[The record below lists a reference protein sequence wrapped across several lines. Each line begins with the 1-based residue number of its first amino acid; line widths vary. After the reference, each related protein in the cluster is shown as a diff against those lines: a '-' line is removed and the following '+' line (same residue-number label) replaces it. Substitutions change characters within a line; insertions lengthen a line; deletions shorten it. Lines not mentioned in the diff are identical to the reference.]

1 MAPTKKKAVKKKA
14 VKRKAAPKKK
24 AAAKKKAGPKV
35 VGKKKPPAKKA
46 GRPTSLTKELGTE
59 VCDRL
64 VRIGSL
70 RTVCDA
76 DDMPNKSSVF
86 RWLLKAELEDA
97 DSLHTGFRDQ
107 YVRAR
112 ELAKD
117 FSFDELQHDLAKI
130 VKTPLEIDGVPLFI
144 DGKVVETVTPTS
156 VQHARLYLD
165 AYKWQASKENPKKYG
180 EKVQQDI
187 TSGGKP
193 IKNEWHLHPVTSDKN
208 GK

>member
-1 MAPTKKKAVKKKA
+1 MTPTKKKSVKKKAVKKKI
-14 VKRKAAPKKK
+14 AP
-24 AAAKKKAGPKV
+24 KKKAGPKV
-35 VGKKKPPAKKA
+35 VGKKKPPAKKT
-46 GRPTSLTKELGTE
+46 GRPTSLTKAIGTE

-76 DDMPNKSSVF
+76 KDMPDKSTVF

-97 DSLHTGFRDQ
+97 DVLHTGFRDQ

-117 FSFDELQHDLAKI
+117 FSFDELQHELAKI
-130 VKTPLEIDGVPLFI
+130 VKTPLEIDGVPLVI
-144 DGKVVETVTPTS
+144 DGKAIETVTPTS

-193 IKNEWHLHPVTSDKN
+193 IKNEWHLHPVTTNKD